1 MQELCHTKTGR
12 FKKNKLNQEISDQ
25 RMTEKGYES
34 DRATVLEVGHMV
46 NNKKYGGLIPSE
58 LLKIKSNKSEG

>member
-1 MQELCHTKTGR
+1 
-12 FKKNKLNQEISDQ
+12 
-25 RMTEKGYES
+25 MTEKGYES

-58 LLKIKSNKSEG
+58 LLKIKRNKSEG